1 MCSRSLIRL
10 HKPRGRKSAKAMA
23 IRPRPI
29 RYQAPRSAN
38 SYWTTKNRIAPM
50 IGPSNVPRPPTKTM
64 NQVCRLL
71 HTKNRLRLNEQ
82 SVGQRQCPSRAAAE
96 TCQHEEGEL
105 HGPDANAQGGCD
117 LFVVPDGL
125 KRDAGPVAQQEKEEQ
140 HQEQCEAQCQQ

>member
-1 MCSRSLIRL
+1 
-10 HKPRGRKSAKAMA
+10 
-23 IRPRPI
+23 
-29 RYQAPRSAN
+29 
-38 SYWTTKNRIAPM
+38 M

-125 KRDAGPVAQQEKEEQ
+125 KRDPVLLRSKKKRSSTRSNVKPSVSQ
-140 HQEQCEAQCQQ
+140 